1 MQQILMIALSLH
13 ILAAVFWA
21 GSTFTLARSGGVG
34 AEQLFRPQMGAATVA
49 VLSGTYLWHSVHEGS
64 FGTAETW
71 LAVGA
76 VCALIAAAV
85 QGFGVGSGVRALR
98 KAEGGDPAARSRIAA
113 ACRLAAILLA
123 VTTVSMAAS
132 RYA

>member
-1 MQQILMIALSLH
+1 MQHMLMIALSLH

-49 VLSGTYLWHSVHEGS
+49 VLSGIYLWHCVHEGS
-64 FGTAETW
+64 FGAAEAW
-71 LAVGA
+71 LAAGA

-85 QGFGVGSGVRALR
+85 QGLGIGSAVSALR
-98 KAEGGDPAARSRIAA
+98 KAGGGDPAARSRIAV
-113 ACRLAAILLA
+113 ACRLAAVLLA
-123 VTTVSMAAS
+123 VTTVTMAAS

>member
-1 MQQILMIALSLH
+1 MIALSLH

-21 GSTFTLARSGGVG
+21 GSTFTLARSGGAG
-34 AEQLFRPQMGAATVA
+34 AEQLFRPQMGAATLA
-49 VLSGTYLWHSVHEGS
+49 ILSGGYLWHSVHEGS
-64 FGTAETW
+64 FGAAEIW

-76 VCALIAAAV
+76 VCALIAVAI
-85 QGFGVGSGVRALR
+85 QGMGVGPAVRKLR
-98 KAEGGDPAARSRIAA
+98 GGDKDDSAPRSRIAA
-113 ACRLAAILLA
+113 AYRLAAVLLA